1 MNMKMQS
8 VGFKAD
14 KKLEAFINQKLS
26 KLNKFDNSIC
36 DYNVTLNIENSDPK
50 ANKVVEVK
58 VNVPGNELFARKQ
71 SNSFEAAA
79 ELVADA
85 LRIQILKIKRNN
97 HSIYYR
103 DKP

>member
-1 MNMKMQS
+1 MMNMKMQS

-26 KLNKFDNSIC
+26 KLNKFDNNIS

-58 VNVPGNELFARKQ
+58 VNVPGNELFAKKQ

-85 LRIQILKIKRNN
+85 LRIQILKNKE
-97 HSIYYR
+97 
-103 DKP
+103 K

>member
-1 MNMKMQS
+1 MQS

-26 KLNKFDNSIC
+26 KLNKFDNNIS

-58 VNVPGNELFARKQ
+58 VNVPGNELFAKKQ

-85 LRIQILKIKRNN
+85 LRIQILKNKE
-97 HSIYYR
+97 
-103 DKP
+103 K

>member
-1 MNMKMQS
+1 MNMQS

-26 KLNKFDNSIC
+26 KLSKFDNTIC
-36 DYNVTLNIENSDPK
+36 GYNVILNIENSDPK

-58 VNVPGNELFARKQ
+58 INVPGNELFARKQ

-79 ELVADA
+79 ELVTDA
-85 LRIQILKIKRNN
+85 LRIQILKNKE
-97 HSIYYR
+97 
-103 DKP
+103 K

>member
-26 KLNKFDNSIC
+26 KLNKFDNNIS
-36 DYNVTLNIENSDPK
+36 DYSVTLNIENSDPK

-58 VNVPGNELFARKQ
+58 VKVPGNELFAKKQ
-71 SNSFEAAA
+71 SSSFEAAA
-79 ELVADA
+79 ELVTEA
-85 LRIQILKIKRNN
+85 LRIQILKNKE
-97 HSIYYR
+97 
-103 DKP
+103 K

>member
-26 KLNKFDNSIC
+26 KLNKFDNNIS
-36 DYNVTLNIENSDPK
+36 DYTVTLNIENSDPK
-50 ANKVVEVK
+50 VNKVVEVK
-58 VNVPGNELFARKQ
+58 VNVPGNELFAKKQ

-79 ELVADA
+79 ELVTEA
-85 LRIQILKIKRNN
+85 LKIQILKNKE
-97 HSIYYR
+97 
-103 DKP
+103 K

>member
-1 MNMKMQS
+1 MMNMKMQS

-26 KLNKFDNSIC
+26 KLNKFDNNIS
-36 DYNVTLNIENSDPK
+36 DYSVTLNIENSDPK

-58 VNVPGNELFARKQ
+58 VNVPGNELFAKKQ

-79 ELVADA
+79 ELVTEA
-85 LRIQILKIKRNN
+85 LRIQILKNKE
-97 HSIYYR
+97 
-103 DKP
+103 K

>member
-26 KLNKFDNSIC
+26 KLNKFDNNIS

-58 VNVPGNELFARKQ
+58 VKVPGNEKVVFAANTTPPMPAQVAPRAKAR
-71 SNSFEAAA
+71 S
-79 ELVADA
+79 LVLA
-85 LRIQILKIKRNN
+85 LSMPI
-97 HSIYYR
+97 
-103 DKP
+103 D

>member
-26 KLNKFDNSIC
+26 KLNKFDNNIS

-58 VNVPGNELFARKQ
+58 VSVPGNELFAKKQ

-85 LRIQILKIKRNN
+85 LRIQILKNKE
-97 HSIYYR
+97 
-103 DKP
+103 K

>member
-26 KLNKFDNSIC
+26 KLNKFDNNIS
-36 DYNVTLNIENSDPK
+36 DYTVTLNIENSDPK

-58 VNVPGNELFARKQ
+58 VNVPGNELFAKKQ

-79 ELVADA
+79 ELVTEA
-85 LRIQILKIKRNN
+85 LRIQILKNKE
-97 HSIYYR
+97 
-103 DKP
+103 K

>member
-14 KKLEAFINQKLS
+14 KKLEAFINHKLS
-26 KLNKFDNSIC
+26 KLNKFDNNIS

-50 ANKVVEVK
+50 ANKVVEVR
-58 VNVPGNELFARKQ
+58 VNVPGNELFAKKQ

-85 LRIQILKIKRNN
+85 LRIQILKNKE
-97 HSIYYR
+97 
-103 DKP
+103 K

>member
-26 KLNKFDNSIC
+26 KLNKFDNNIS

-58 VNVPGNELFARKQ
+58 VNVPGNELFAKKQ

-79 ELVADA
+79 ELVSDA
-85 LRIQILKIKRNN
+85 LRIQILKNKE
-97 HSIYYR
+97 
-103 DKP
+103 K

>member
-85 LRIQILKIKRNN
+85 LRIQILKNKE
-97 HSIYYR
+97 
-103 DKP
+103 K

>member
-1 MNMKMQS
+1 MNMNMQS

-26 KLNKFDNSIC
+26 KLNKFDNSISG
-36 DYNVTLNIENSDPK
+36 YNVILNIENSDPK
-50 ANKVVEVK
+50 ENKVVEVK
-58 VNVPGNELFARKQ
+58 INVPGNELFARKQ

-85 LRIQILKIKRNN
+85 LRIQILKNKE
-97 HSIYYR
+97 
-103 DKP
+103 K

>member
-26 KLNKFDNSIC
+26 KLNKFDNNIS
-36 DYNVTLNIENSDPK
+36 DYSVTLNIENSDPK
-50 ANKVVEVK
+50 VNKVVEVK
-58 VNVPGNELFARKQ
+58 VKVPGNELFAKKQ

-79 ELVADA
+79 ELVAEA
-85 LRIQILKIKRNN
+85 LKIQILKNKE
-97 HSIYYR
+97 
-103 DKP
+103 K

>member
-26 KLNKFDNSIC
+26 KLNKFDNNIS
-36 DYNVTLNIENSDPK
+36 DYTVTLNIENSDPK

-58 VNVPGNELFARKQ
+58 VKVPGNELFAKKQ

-79 ELVADA
+79 ELVTEA
-85 LRIQILKIKRNN
+85 LRIQFLKNKE
-97 HSIYYR
+97 
-103 DKP
+103 K

>member
-1 MNMKMQS
+1 MKMQS

-26 KLNKFDNSIC
+26 KLNKFDNNIS
-36 DYNVTLNIENSDPK
+36 DYTVTLNIENSDPK

-58 VNVPGNELFARKQ
+58 VKVPGNELFAKKQ

-79 ELVADA
+79 ELVAEA
-85 LRIQILKIKRNN
+85 LKVQILKNKE
-97 HSIYYR
+97 
-103 DKP
+103 K